1 MCYVVTGNCWRLSV
15 QLLVVK
21 GRGRKK
27 ERDCRRRG
35 GRRKE
40 GTNGERKEE
49 REGWMVE
56 GKEEGKQ
63 QKKGLVYRLTI
74 ATIPLSYMS
83 LHWVLLFHL

>member
-1 MCYVVTGNCWRLSV
+1 M
-15 QLLVVK
+15 K

-56 GKEEGKQ
+56 GKEEGK
-63 QKKGLVYRLTI
+63 
-74 ATIPLSYMS
+74 
-83 LHWVLLFHL
+83 